1 MTVYVDN
8 NKAKF
13 KRMIMCHMAADT
25 REELFAMVDAI
36 GVQRKWIQCKDTYKE
51 HFDISS
57 GKRDLAVSFGAVE
70 VSRKDLA
77 RWMQRRKT
85 LREKVRHG

>member
-8 NKAKF
+8 NKAKY
-13 KRMIMCHMAADT
+13 KRMVMCHMAADT

-36 GVQRKWIQCKDTYKE
+36 GVQRKWLQHAGAYSE

-57 GKRDLAVSFGAVE
+57 GKRDLAVAFGAVE
-70 VSRKDLA
+70 VSRKDLV
-77 RWMQRRKT
+77 RWMLRK
-85 LREKVRHG
+85 KKG